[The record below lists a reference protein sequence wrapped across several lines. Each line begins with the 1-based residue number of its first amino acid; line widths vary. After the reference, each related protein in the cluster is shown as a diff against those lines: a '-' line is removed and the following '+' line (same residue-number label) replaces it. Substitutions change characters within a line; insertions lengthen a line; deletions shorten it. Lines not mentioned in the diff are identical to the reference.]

1 MHEDGRVRLA
11 ELAQELAAHAA
22 RAAEVV
28 HVGRDRDGPEAAH
41 PVPLHHGGA
50 HGDPLRARP
59 DRVRGVFDVGAR
71 DDGRAGRGGGFEEQ
85 SAADAEEGVGAVSC
99 CSCFKTFFRESLELY
114 GRKAVN

>member
-28 HVGRDRDGPEAAH
+28 HVGRDRDGLEAAH

-59 DRVRGVFDVGAR
+59 DGVRGVFDVGAR
-71 DDGRAGRGGGFEEQ
+71 DDGAGWGGGFEEQ
-85 SAADAEEGVGAVSC
+85 GAADAEEGVGA
-99 CSCFKTFFRESLELY
+99 FAGMLATWPLE
-114 GRKAVN
+114 

>member
-28 HVGRDRDGPEAAH
+28 HVGRDRDGLEAAH

-59 DRVRGVFDVGAR
+59 DGVRGVFDVGAR
-71 DDGRAGRGGGFEEQ
+71 DDGRAGWGGGFEEQ
-85 SAADAEEGVGAVSC
+85 GAADAEEGVGA
-99 CSCFKTFFRESLELY
+99 FAEMLAARSLRYL
-114 GRKAVN
+114 